1 MHLEDELIKIYFQ
14 SMSVDMILN
23 GKIDCR
29 RFPQKEFEELLF
41 CYMKEYSETEC
52 AMLYQSM
59 VGSSYTVEIDNCLN
73 VAGFI
78 R

>member
-1 MHLEDELIKIYFQ
+1 MLPNIAGYPLCKYLSAFKNTSTKE
-14 SMSVDMILN
+14 
-23 GKIDCR
+23 
-29 RFPQKEFEELLF
+29 EFEELLF

-73 VAGFI
+73 VFSVL
-78 R
+78 